1 MDTARMARVLMKSTN
16 IGTLTLVT
24 KHHNDF
30 FPVSQKIDFCL
41 TTEGEILIYLDNLE
55 MKNRGI
61 KEYNRAGLYVCQSAV
76 AVEIM
81 GRLVALPE
89 TDLRKNR
96 MASQFFSIHKDL
108 EKFKEAPNYAFYIL
122 KNDFARYFFDPQ
134 HFESLS
140 YEGIKCNPPIS
151 PIELSHIA
159 SEFSEHNISMIDGD
173 GYYSKRENE
182 EMTFHAFE
190 KTLASIDEVHHEIS
204 ELFRKENSQQVII

>member
-1 MDTARMARVLMKSTN
+1 MDTARMARVLMKSCN
-16 IGTLTLVT
+16 NGTLTLVT

-55 MKNRGI
+55 IKNRGI
-61 KEYNRAGLYVCQSAV
+61 KEYNRAGLHVDLGLE

-81 GRLVALPE
+81 GRLVVLPD

-108 EKFKEAPNYAFYIL
+108 EKFKEASNYGFYIL

-159 SEFSEHNISMIDGD
+159 REYSDHHVSMIDGD
-173 GYYSKRENE
+173 GYFSKSSDEVI
-182 EMTFHAFE
+182 FHAFD
-190 KTLASIDEVHHEIS
+190 KTLTSIDEVHHEMS
-204 ELFRKENSQQVII
+204 MLFSQANSQQVMM